1 MPQHHDILIRFLR
14 KGAGGLARAN
24 PATDDTLRISKLG
37 ENSVRTIYMEKSSD
51 GTVIDTSTMNYQG
64 LMAYLYRVFYLLGLD
79 EDPFASVQFFIP
91 GYPTI
96 LIEVATLRANVH
108 ALMELVMSTCW
119 SWPAVGRLAHRPA
132 PAVEPSPPGGD

>member
-1 MPQHHDILIRFLR
+1 MPQHHDIMIRFLR
-14 KGAGGLARAN
+14 KGAGGQARAN

-37 ENSVRTIYMEKSSD
+37 ENSIRTIYMEKSSD

-96 LIEVATLRANVH
+96 LIEVATLHANVH

-119 SWPAVGRLAHRPA
+119 SWPSVGRLAPRA
-132 PAVEPSPPGGD
+132 PGVEPSPAS

>member
-1 MPQHHDILIRFLR
+1 
-14 KGAGGLARAN
+14 
-24 PATDDTLRISKLG
+24 
-37 ENSVRTIYMEKSSD
+37 MEKSND

-96 LIEVATLRANVH
+96 LIEVATLHANVH

-119 SWPAVGRLAHRPA
+119 SWPAVGRLAPPTPSPA
-132 PAVEPSPPGGD
+132 P

>member
-1 MPQHHDILIRFLR
+1 M
-14 KGAGGLARAN
+14 N

-37 ENSVRTIYMEKSSD
+37 ENSVRTIYIEKSGD
-51 GTVIDTSTMNYQG
+51 GAVIDTSLMNYQG

-96 LIEVATLRANVH
+96 LIEVATLHANVNT
-108 ALMELVMSTCW
+108 LMELVMSTCW
-119 SWPAVGRLAHRPA
+119 SWPAVGRLAPRAPQPQPQSPA
-132 PAVEPSPPGGD
+132 P